1 MLFDRRVARRY
12 CPVATQVQPDPPRAT
27 DAAERLAVLNK
38 DIAEA
43 TAAAMQAAKE
53 LNEFDEAGALKH
65 KVRAPS

>member
-12 CPVATQVQPDPPRAT
+12 CPVAIQVQPDPPLAT
-27 DAAERLAVLNK
+27 DAAARLAALKK

-43 TAAAMQAAKE
+43 TAAMEAAKE
-53 LNEFDEAGALKH
+53 LDKFEEAAALKH